1 MLAEEQDDGRVR
13 PIAYAS
19 RSLQKHERNYGITE
33 LEGLGVV
40 WAVRHFRTYLYGHH
54 CTVYTDH
61 EALKSLL
68 NTPQPSGKL
77 ARWGMALQE
86 MDLTIV
92 HRSGKRNANA
102 DALSR
107 FPMSTTMDHNP
118 TQGVVAAITVAVDG
132 DEELAERQRCDE
144 DLAPIIQYME
154 TGVFPDDPK
163 QVKEVVL
170 KSQWYTIQDSV
181 LYRLE
186 KDATLRIV
194 PPTSA
199 RKELFQL
206 AHAGKFGAHL
216 SDFKVHSQ
224 LLRHYWWEGMRKDI
238 TKWTRACLVCTTRSA
253 GRAV

>member
-1 MLAEEQDDGRVR
+1 MR

-68 NTPQPSGKL
+68 NTPQPSSKL

-132 DEELAERQRCDE
+132 DEELAERQ
-144 DLAPIIQYME
+144 
-154 TGVFPDDPK
+154 
-163 QVKEVVL
+163 
-170 KSQWYTIQDSV
+170 
-181 LYRLE
+181 
-186 KDATLRIV
+186 
-194 PPTSA
+194 
-199 RKELFQL
+199 
-206 AHAGKFGAHL
+206 
-216 SDFKVHSQ
+216 
-224 LLRHYWWEGMRKDI
+224 
-238 TKWTRACLVCTTRSA
+238 
-253 GRAV
+253 